1 MMPWCNASIVVETK
15 HGRWEYK
22 VPARAMKWCSW
33 RHGVLLLDWQALYV
47 DCFEQDQRRR
57 KKEERRNREYESAKT
72 EGKLHGSQRGGY
84 MEL

>member
-1 MMPWCNASIVVETK
+1 M
-15 HGRWEYK
+15 
-22 VPARAMKWCSW
+22 
-33 RHGVLLLDWQALYV
+33 DWQALYV